1 MKTVKISALV
11 LAMAGVFATS
21 ANAQSAKTNAWEGF
35 YAEAAVGFAAFS
47 PTITGASLQH
57 PSLGN
62 LPVTT
67 QQSNIN
73 TATNKIGVGY
83 NYGITDKYT
92 LGIAASY
99 SLGASSAGNGTFTPA
114 VPAQYG
120 GPTTKWFNYQL
131 KNIWSVTLN
140 PGYAIDKDSLVYG
153 KVGVTGVTMGING
166 QTANYQTE
174 NLTGYVLGLGYKQ
187 MVTQS
192 IYVLGEVNYAGL
204 STKTATIAT
213 SSGPLTG
220 NVGGSGYDIIVGLG
234 YRF

>member
-11 LAMAGVFATS
+11 LAMTGILATN
-21 ANAQSAKTNAWEGF
+21 ANAQSTKTNAWEGF
-35 YAEAAVGFAAFS
+35 YAEAAVGYAAFS
-47 PTITGASLQH
+47 PTITGASLQS
-57 PSLGN
+57 PLGTF
-62 LPVTT
+62 PVTT
-67 QQSNIN
+67 QQKDVN
-73 TATNKIGVGY
+73 TATNKIGLGY
-83 NYGITDKYT
+83 NYGINDKYT

-99 SLGASSAGNGTFTPA
+99 ALGASSAASGTFTAATPL
-114 VPAQYG
+114 
-120 GPTTKWFNYQL
+120 GPSTKWFNYQL

-153 KVGVTGVTMGING
+153 KVGVTGTTMGING
-166 QTANYQTE
+166 QTANYQTT

-220 NVGGSGYDIIVGLG
+220 NIGGSGYDVLVGLG

>member
-11 LAMAGVFATS
+11 LAMTGVLATN
-21 ANAQSAKTNAWEGF
+21 ANAQSTKTNAWEGF
-35 YAEAAVGFAAFS
+35 YAEAAVGYAAFS
-47 PTITGASLQH
+47 PTITGASLQ
-57 PSLGN
+57 SALGT

-67 QQSNIN
+67 QQKDVN

-83 NYGITDKYT
+83 NYGINDKYT

-99 SLGASSAGNGTFTPA
+99 SLGASSAASGTFTAATP
-114 VPAQYG
+114 YG
-120 GPTTKWFNYQL
+120 PSTKWFNYQL

-153 KVGVTGVTMGING
+153 KVGVTGTTMGLNG
-166 QTANYQTE
+166 QTANYQTT

-220 NVGGSGYDIIVGLG
+220 NIGGSGYDVLVGLG

>member
-35 YAEAAVGFAAFS
+35 YGEVAVGYAAFS
-47 PTITGASLQH
+47 PTITGASLQT
-57 PSLGN
+57 PLGN

-67 QQSNIN
+67 QQKDVN

-83 NYGITDKYT
+83 NYGISDKYT

-99 SLGASSAGNGTFTPA
+99 AIGASSAASGTFTATSPLGA
-114 VPAQYG
+114 S
-120 GPTTKWFNYQL
+120 TKWFNYQL

-153 KVGVTGVTMGING
+153 KVGVTGVTMGLNG
-166 QTANYQTE
+166 QTADYQTT

-220 NVGGSGYDIIVGLG
+220 NIGGSGYDILVGLG